1 MLVICSSDGG
11 TNQAGADD
19 CFDRSSHQRWY
30 AVQCL
35 SNREFV
41 AATQLR
47 NQGFTTFLP
56 CQLKTRRH
64 ARRFDSVRR
73 PLFPGYLFVQ
83 LDLSRDRW
91 RSINGTLGVARL
103 VGHAE
108 MPSAAPAG
116 SIEAIRSACDGFDVV
131 NRSGDIAPGDMIR
144 VARGP
149 FSDLVG
155 KLERLD
161 SAARVHVL
169 LELMGR
175 RASVVLSRDQIIP
188 ELAAA

>member
-1 MLVICSSDGG
+1 MLKVCSPDGLA
-11 TNQAGADD
+11 NQGGDASR
-19 CFDRSSHQRWY
+19 DRGPRWY

-35 SNREFV
+35 SNREFI
-41 AATQLR
+41 AASQLR
-47 NQGFTTFLP
+47 NQGFRTFLP

-83 LDLSRDRW
+83 LDLAHDRW
-91 RSINGTLGVARL
+91 RSVNGTLGVAKL
-103 VGHAE
+103 VGHGDL
-108 MPSAAPAG
+108 PSAAPT
-116 SIEAIRSACDGFDVV
+116 SSVEAIRAACDAFDVV
-131 NRSGDIAPGDMIR
+131 HNTGVIAPGDAVR
-144 VARGP
+144 VTCGP

-155 KLERLD
+155 RLENLD
-161 SAARVHVL
+161 GTARVRVL

-175 RASVVLSRDQIIP
+175 RASVVLPRDQIIP

>member
-1 MLVICSSDGG
+1 MLDICSSEEGTGQGG
-11 TNQAGADD
+11 VDECRVRTSRA
-19 CFDRSSHQRWY
+19 RWY

-83 LDLSRDRW
+83 LDLARDRW
-91 RSINGTLGVARL
+91 RSVNGTLGVAKL
-103 VGHAE
+103 VGNSDL
-108 MPSAAPAG
+108 PSAAPVG
-116 SIEAIRSACDGFDVV
+116 SIET
-131 NRSGDIAPGDMIR
+131 
-144 VARGP
+144 
-149 FSDLVG
+149 
-155 KLERLD
+155 
-161 SAARVHVL
+161 
-169 LELMGR
+169 
-175 RASVVLSRDQIIP
+175 
-188 ELAAA
+188 

>member
-1 MLVICSSDGG
+1 MLEICSSDEG
-11 TNQAGADD
+11 TNLDGAGD
-19 CFDRSSHQRWY
+19 CLGRPGSGRWY

-47 NQGFTTFLP
+47 NQGFNTFLP

-83 LDLSRDRW
+83 LDLARDRW
-91 RSINGTLGVARL
+91 RCVNGTLGVAKL

-108 MPSAAPAG
+108 APSAAPVG
-116 SIEAIRSACDGFDVV
+116 SIEAIRSACDEFGVMHVKNDLT
-131 NRSGDIAPGDMIR
+131 PGDAVR
-144 VARGP
+144 VSCGP

-155 KLERLD
+155 RLERLD
-161 SAARVHVL
+161 SAERVCVL

-175 RASVVLSRDQIIP
+175 RTSVVLSRDQIVP

>member
-1 MLVICSSDGG
+1 MLEICSSDGG
-11 TNQAGADD
+11 TSPKVADD
-19 CFDRSSHQRWY
+19 QVAWIGRPRWY

-47 NQGFTTFLP
+47 NQGFTAFLP

-83 LDLSRDRW
+83 LDLARDRW
-91 RSINGTLGVARL
+91 RSVNGTLGVAKL
-103 VGHAE
+103 VGHADT
-108 MPSAAPAG
+108 PSAAPVG
-116 SIEAIRSACDGFDVV
+116 SIEAIRSACDEFDVMHV
-131 NRSGDIAPGDMIR
+131 NGDIAPGAAIR
-144 VARGP
+144 VACGP

-155 KLERLD
+155 RLERLD
-161 SAARVHVL
+161 GAERVHVL

-175 RASVVLSRDQIIP
+175 RTSVVLRRDQIIP
-188 ELAAA
+188 ESAAA

>member
-1 MLVICSSDGG
+1 MLRICSCGG
-11 TNQAGADD
+11 CTDKSRAGD
-19 CFDRSSHQRWY
+19 CLTGEARPRWY

-41 AATQLR
+41 AAVQLH
-47 NQGFTTFLP
+47 NQGFATFLP

-83 LDLSRDRW
+83 LDLARDRW
-91 RSINGTLGVARL
+91 RSVNGTLGVVKL
-103 VGHAE
+103 VGRAE
-108 MPSAAPAG
+108 QPSAAPAG
-116 SIEAIRSACDGFDVV
+116 SIEAIRAACDESDVIHV
-131 NRSGDIAPGDMIR
+131 SADIAPGDVVR
-144 VARGP
+144 VTCGP
-149 FSDLVG
+149 FSELVG

-161 SAARVHVL
+161 GAARVRVL

-175 RASVVLSRDQIIP
+175 RTSVVLPRDQIIP